1 MARLREGEQLDTKKG
16 QHLVHTWSSQGRR
29 RDRWDPCTGTGTCT
43 QGSFLLIAPD
53 QIANIVHIK
62 VASSFLSMKNFI
74 DKKGCQSVYCAQPI
88 GR

>member
-62 VASSFLSMKNFI
+62 VASSFFVRQFI
-74 DKKGCQSVYCAQPI
+74 VYLKCSSPFEVQW
-88 GR
+88 